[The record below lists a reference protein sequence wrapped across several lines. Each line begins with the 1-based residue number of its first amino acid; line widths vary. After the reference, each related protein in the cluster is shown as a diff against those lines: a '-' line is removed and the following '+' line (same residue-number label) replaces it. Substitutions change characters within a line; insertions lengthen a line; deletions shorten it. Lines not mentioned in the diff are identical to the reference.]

1 MQRVRRG
8 IAIIGGVLSVVYLAM
23 AMKYP
28 MGSLS
33 RPGPRVY
40 PLFVGILLLVSSLG
54 IGLGAKSK
62 PASDQSEWP
71 KGEGQWRMLAVLAAS
86 LIYVV
91 ALPYLGHLI
100 TSAGVM
106 MVVLHVMGMRSWL
119 LKIGLALVIGIGS
132 LYLFSVILG
141 VPLPRGI
148 FQFL

>member
-62 PASDQSEWP
+62 PASDRVRMAEGRGAVANVSSPCSEP
-71 KGEGQWRMLAVLAAS
+71 DLCRRTALSGPLNYQCRGNDGSPARHGHAFLAS
-86 LIYVV
+86 QD
-91 ALPYLGHLI
+91 
-100 TSAGVM
+100 
-106 MVVLHVMGMRSWL
+106 W
-119 LKIGLALVIGIGS
+119 IGIGNWNRF
-132 LYLFSVILG
+132 L
-141 VPLPRGI
+141 VP
-148 FQFL
+148 F